1 MSWIYK
7 RYIALKL
14 SEIIIPNIFAY
25 FELDK
30 NKNEVSPDFNLNNL
44 KFEIKENDNLKI
56 IELIENCIERVKP
69 LSKSKSNGNKK
80 RKLNN
85 GKEFQRHDSQLSILM
100 PRLSKDLLKWY
111 YQCLIALNLIP
122 DTTNIKIFKFKHNLS
137 EWCNELKNKFPESK
151 YIQSVI
157 AFGIYLN
164 FNISKAEFLKLQLYT
179 IPFILSNS
187 KKFML
192 EQQKIINMNFKDTIK
207 IENENTSKNIAL
219 YIKPVKLNQ
228 ILSSSS
234 SVDAGIAIESMTNH
248 VKSII
253 LSNFVSKLYSYNND
267 ISNYLK
273 FGSKKLS
280 ENEMCKSIFIT
291 RYIEDINTI

>member
-137 EWCNELKNKFPESK
+137 EWCNELKNK
-151 YIQSVI
+151 
-157 AFGIYLN
+157 
-164 FNISKAEFLKLQLYT
+164 
-179 IPFILSNS
+179 
-187 KKFML
+187 
-192 EQQKIINMNFKDTIK
+192 
-207 IENENTSKNIAL
+207 
-219 YIKPVKLNQ
+219 
-228 ILSSSS
+228 
-234 SVDAGIAIESMTNH
+234 
-248 VKSII
+248 
-253 LSNFVSKLYSYNND
+253 
-267 ISNYLK
+267 
-273 FGSKKLS
+273 
-280 ENEMCKSIFIT
+280 
-291 RYIEDINTI
+291 